1 MPASALRGIDWS
13 KLRLTRAECR
23 NACVAGALWGGTLAA
38 GLTAMSAWHC
48 GGVCLPEVAV
58 NLGLAVAAGVLGIG
72 PVVGY
77 GARR

>member
-1 MPASALRGIDWS
+1 
-13 KLRLTRAECR
+13 
-23 NACVAGALWGGTLAA
+23 
-38 GLTAMSAWHC
+38 MSAWHC